1 MPVRILFIKGNRN
14 VVDWRRFAYLQR
26 VSKAVVLMN
35 DRYYFF
41 SVARRSHCH
50 DRKHDTN

>member
-1 MPVRILFIKGNRN
+1 MPVRVLFIKGNGN
-14 VVDWRRFAYLQR
+14 VVDWRRFVYLQR

-35 DRYYFF
+35 YSYDFF

-50 DRKHDTN
+50 YRKHDTN